1 MKNSQDW
8 INKIDKQYEEYFKKE
23 QPKMTR
29 EEAVKIASKAYGA
42 PMSTS
47 GSIIDVLAALGLL
60 KFDEPK
66 KEQIRK
72 IFELDN
78 ERIDLPNGYV
88 KGVADRYGIIR
99 LEQWPEGLVL
109 WVGGEIKWKSWVNPV
124 PDLIV
129 IEARKYIDDC
139 RVKPYSKEEAFSIIG
154 EHFKMLEKLL
164 KYVENK

>member
-1 MKNSQDW
+1 MIECHWRLCADCANNSRLEWSD
-8 INKIDKQYEEYFKKE
+8 YEQKWKSKE

-29 EEAVKIASKAYGA
+29 EDFKDIISKIVY
-42 PMSTS
+42 PDVND
-47 GSIIDVLAALGLL
+47 IIKQLEKSGLL

-99 LEQWPEGLVL
+99 LEQCPEGLVL
-109 WVGGEIKWKSWVNPV
+109 WVGGEIKWKSWHEYSDITNPV
-124 PDLIV
+124 
-129 IEARKYIDDC
+129 R
-139 RVKPYSKEEAFSIIG
+139 
-154 EHFKMLEKLL
+154 
-164 KYVENK
+164 